1 MWTIGD
7 VLEGVLRFVR
17 ETGAPLAAAVWAL
30 AAFVIAAVLIRRRQD
45 NFGWKLGGSL
55 LAVGGAAGS
64 LLWWSLQRGP
74 SYYFYVEDVAG
85 RAKALHLR
93 RAPVTVEGCVQ
104 RDSLEQR
111 RGTDDYRF
119 RIEGRPGRLPAVI
132 QVRYTGSLPDAFRPG
147 IEVAARGKLAADG
160 SLDVEPDGILTMCPG
175 GYRGREAPWTTD
187 CAPVT
192 P

>member
-7 VLEGVLRFVR
+7 VVEGVLRFVR
-17 ETGAPLAAAVWAL
+17 ETRAPLAAAVWAL
-30 AAFVIAAVLIRRRQD
+30 AAFVIAAIVHRRRED
-45 NFGWKLGGSL
+45 NFGLKLGGSL

-74 SYYFYVEDVAG
+74 SYYFSVEDVTG
-85 RAKALHLR
+85 RVKALHLR
-93 RAPVTVEGCVQ
+93 RAPVTIEGCVQ
-104 RDSLEQR
+104 LDSLEQR

-119 RIEGRPGRLPAVI
+119 RIEGHPGRLPAVI

-160 SLDVEPDGILTMCPG
+160 SLDVEPDGILTRCPSS
-175 GYRGREAPWTTD
+175 YRGTAPPWTTD
-187 CAPVT
+187 CVPVT
-192 P
+192 R